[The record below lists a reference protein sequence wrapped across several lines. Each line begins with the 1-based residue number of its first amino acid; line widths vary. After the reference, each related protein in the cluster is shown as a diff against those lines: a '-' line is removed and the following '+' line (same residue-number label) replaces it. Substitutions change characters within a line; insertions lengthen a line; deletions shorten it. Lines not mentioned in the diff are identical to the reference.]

1 MRIAEDRSIIGGEE
15 SGGHG
20 AVYDETVIE
29 KQREKELM
37 KSGAFADMQTRN
49 RMREEDVHEAF
60 RFTIADNPGLIE
72 DASDDVGLG
81 HSFLRSMER
90 SLALVYVV
98 DLSGPAPW
106 DEPELCVLQEELE
119 KYKVGMS
126 KRVRMVI
133 ANKADLLAAD
143 GDLEDVRLAR
153 AKLMRLEE
161 FVKNDMDHDDHR
173 LNIVPTSGRYSQN
186 LRTVVRKLRTYVEE
200 ARLAS
205 QTTPVLSHLSNVPQ
219 P

>member
-1 MRIAEDRSIIGGEE
+1 LVVRIAEDRSIIGGEE

-49 RMREEDVHEAF
+49 RGRGEDIHEAF

-90 SLALVYVV
+90 SLALVYIV

-106 DEPELCVLQEELE
+106 DELCMLQEELE

-126 KRVRMVI
+126 KRARMVI

-153 AKLMRLEE
+153 AKLVRLEE
-161 FVKNDMDHDDHR
+161 FVKNDMDHDDRR
-173 LNIVPTSGRYSQN
+173 LDVVPTSGRYSQN
-186 LRTVVRKLRTYVEE
+186 LHSVVQKLRTYVEE

-205 QTTPVLSHLSNVPQ
+205 QTTPVLPHLSNVLQ